1 MVCGMLNRKVRDVF
15 GPCLPP
21 FARRIRCQ
29 PNPRPC
35 DMTITDVHRKKLC
48 ELRQFAFAELRLLGW
63 AMTALLVAT
72 PAHAADAKNKSPK
85 TSIPEIARIGKVQI
99 GYSTQEDL
107 ARKWG
112 EGKTVIGG
120 HPNSGRVW
128 RIKGSPWRISTDGF
142 DYSERGL
149 VVDQFSVGA
158 CSDLPRDVPYAKLS
172 KRDFVWLGGISL
184 GMSKKKVM
192 QILKRNSLPVTPTKQ
207 GCEINARGHSPLT
220 SIITPFRNWK
230 ATLTFTNDLLISL
243 NLDVRID
250 SQAHFRSKRRAGCTS
265 LAHPALWL
273 GWLMSFTCAGAS
285 DPCGQW

>member
-1 MVCGMLNRKVRDVF
+1 MR
-15 GPCLPP
+15 
-21 FARRIRCQ
+21 
-29 PNPRPC
+29 
-35 DMTITDVHRKKLC
+35 ITDVRRKKLC
-48 ELRQFAFAELRLLGW
+48 ELRHLAFAKLRLLGW
-63 AMTALLVAT
+63 AVTALFVAAPT
-72 PAHAADAKNKSPK
+72 HAADGQNKSPK
-85 TSIPEIARIGKVQI
+85 TSIPRIARIGKVQI

-128 RIKGSPWRISTDGF
+128 RVKGSPWRISTDGF

-149 VVDQFSVGA
+149 VVDQLSLNA
-158 CSDLPRDVPYAKLS
+158 YPDQLRDVPYAKLS
-172 KRDFVWLGGISL
+172 KKDFVWLGEISL

-207 GCEINARGHSPLT
+207 GCEINLRGFSPVT

-243 NLDVRID
+243 NLDVRTD
-250 SQAHFRSKRRAGCTS
+250 S
-265 LAHPALWL
+265 
-273 GWLMSFTCAGAS
+273 
-285 DPCGQW
+285 